1 MSDELP
7 NLRIRTLEIADLSL
21 VIASVR
27 EAPGVSRRSADSPT
41 ALEAFL
47 ARNPGL
53 SVVAETPDELAGF
66 VLVGHDGRCGYLHHL
81 VVRVPFRRQHIATT
95 LVAAALE
102 RLRAV
107 GITEVHVDVALDNA
121 DGLAFWHMAG
131 WQQRDDL
138 ARFSFTSGTRD
149 PAQ

>member
-1 MSDELP
+1 MSDDLP
-7 NLRIRTLEIADLSL
+7 NLRIRNLGIADLSL

-27 EAPGVSRRSADSPT
+27 EAPGVSRRDADTPA
-41 ALEAFL
+41 ALEVFL

-53 SVVAETPDELAGF
+53 SVVAETDEELAGF

-95 LVAAALE
+95 LVSAALE
-102 RLRAV
+102 RLRSV
-107 GITEVHVDVALDNA
+107 GINEVHVDVLVDNE
-121 DGLAFWHMAG
+121 DGLAFWHVAG

-138 ARFSFTSGTRD
+138 ARFSITLTARD
-149 PAQ
+149 PVG